1 MKAVVIAIIA
11 ALFSVPGQG
20 QSQTVLAELPSAP
33 VAPGLNLTTQ
43 NVQAGAAPGHLIWL
57 TTLLTRPTYKPWT
70 RNCWTGWP
78 AWAILGVW
86 TGQPPSC

>member
-43 NVQAGAAPGHLIWL
+43 NVQAGAAPV
-57 TTLLTRPTYKPWT
+57 T
-70 RNCWTGWP
+70 
-78 AWAILGVW
+78 
-86 TGQPPSC
+86 